1 MAVWG
6 CQFDIFLG
14 GGGGGRGVRI
24 FQIWGG
30 LSFLGLSFP
39 DLLGG
44 GEFLGLSFPDLG
56 VLRSEFL
63 KNPCKA
69 ETQVNIG
76 RYLQWHHWLWCRVAL
91 SFPGNINFL
100 SVQWKAG
107 MFTSSVKKMFLKI
120 TLLLLVNHDQF
131 SSCKC
136 RELQLY
142 KADNKKLCGRLRE
155 TYQGSVCHN
164 IFRFKWDEMSL

>member
-6 CQFDIFLG
+6 CKFDILG

-63 KNPCKA
+63 KHPCMDCIARQK
-69 ETQVNIG
+69 
-76 RYLQWHHWLWCRVAL
+76 HK
-91 SFPGNINFL
+91 S
-100 SVQWKAG
+100 
-107 MFTSSVKKMFLKI
+107 
-120 TLLLLVNHDQF
+120 TLEG
-131 SSCKC
+131 SCSGIIDYDV
-136 RELQLY
+136 EL
-142 KADNKKLCGRLRE
+142 
-155 TYQGSVCHN
+155 H
-164 IFRFKWDEMSL
+164 

>member
-6 CQFDIFLG
+6 CKFDIFW
-14 GGGGGRGVRI
+14 GGGGRGIRN

-63 KNPCKA
+63 KHPCMDCIARQK
-69 ETQVNIG
+69 
-76 RYLQWHHWLWCRVAL
+76 HK
-91 SFPGNINFL
+91 S
-100 SVQWKAG
+100 
-107 MFTSSVKKMFLKI
+107 
-120 TLLLLVNHDQF
+120 TLEG
-131 SSCKC
+131 SCSDIIDYDV
-136 RELQLY
+136 EL
-142 KADNKKLCGRLRE
+142 
-155 TYQGSVCHN
+155 H
-164 IFRFKWDEMSL
+164 

>member
-1 MAVWG
+1 M
-6 CQFDIFLG
+6 
-14 GGGGGRGVRI
+14 
-24 FQIWGG
+24 
-30 LSFLGLSFP
+30 
-39 DLLGG
+39 LGG
-44 GEFLGLSFPDLG
+44 GEFLDLSFPDLG

-63 KNPCKA
+63 KHPCMDCIARRKHKSTL
-69 ETQVNIG
+69 EGSCSGIIDYDVE
-76 RYLQWHHWLWCRVAL
+76 LHL
-91 SFPGNINFL
+91 
-100 SVQWKAG
+100 QWKAS

-142 KADNKKLCGRLRE
+142 KADNKKLCGSLRE

-164 IFRFKWDEMSL
+164 IFRFKCDEMSL

>member
-6 CQFDIFLG
+6 CKFDIF

-63 KNPCKA
+63 NQPCMDCIARQK
-69 ETQVNIG
+69 
-76 RYLQWHHWLWCRVAL
+76 HKSAL
-91 SFPGNINFL
+91 EG
-100 SVQWKAG
+100 
-107 MFTSSVKKMFLKI
+107 
-120 TLLLLVNHDQF
+120 
-131 SSCKC
+131 SCSGIIDYDV
-136 RELQLY
+136 EL
-142 KADNKKLCGRLRE
+142 
-155 TYQGSVCHN
+155 H
-164 IFRFKWDEMSL
+164 

>member
-1 MAVWG
+1 MT
-6 CQFDIFLG
+6 FLRGAG
-14 GGGGGRGVRI
+14 GGGSEFSRSG
-24 FQIWGG
+24 GG

-76 RYLQWHHWLWCRVAL
+76 RYLQWHH
-91 SFPGNINFL
+91 
-100 SVQWKAG
+100 
-107 MFTSSVKKMFLKI
+107 
-120 TLLLLVNHDQF
+120 
-131 SSCKC
+131 
-136 RELQLY
+136 
-142 KADNKKLCGRLRE
+142 
-155 TYQGSVCHN
+155 
-164 IFRFKWDEMSL
+164 